1 MKEKPR
7 HSRRR
12 FLALGSAAIAA
23 TGRASAAEAPAMPV
37 RGFCAHRGAMAT
49 HPENSLPG
57 FAEALRLG
65 SRMIEF
71 DVQLSR
77 DGALV
82 LMHDDTIDRTTD
94 RQGRVADLTLSELR
108 EADAGVRKEARFA
121 GTRIPT
127 FEEALAMMP
136 REVWLNCHLKG
147 GAELGAAAAKVIAKS
162 GRLHQAFL
170 AAKSE
175 AAKAAREAVPEILLC
190 NMERQSNVA
199 DYVRQ
204 TIAMKADFI
213 QLLGKGEVD
222 PALVAELHGA
232 GIRVNYYSCVTPE
245 VARKLVAAGVDF
257 PLVDDLAAFAPMARE
272 MGL

>member
-1 MKEKPR
+1 MN
-7 HSRRR
+7 RRR
-12 FLALGSAAIAA
+12 FLALGTAAVAGSHLAA
-23 TGRASAAEAPAMPV
+23 DEPPAMPK

-49 HPENSLPG
+49 HPENTLPA

-65 SRMIEF
+65 ARMIEF

-94 RQGRVADLTLSELR
+94 RQGRVADLNLSDLR
-108 EADAGVRKEARFA
+108 AADAGSWKDARFA

-127 FEEALAMMP
+127 FEETLAMMP
-136 REVWLNCHLKG
+136 RNLWLNCHLKG
-147 GAELGAAAAKVIAKS
+147 GAELGAATAKLIARS

-170 AAKSE
+170 AAQKE
-175 AAKAAREAVPEILLC
+175 AAAAARETVPEILIC
-190 NMERQSNVA
+190 NMERQSNAA
-199 DYVRQ
+199 DYARQ

-222 PALVAELHGA
+222 PVLVAELHEA
-232 GIRVNYYSCVTPE
+232 GVQVNYYSCATPE
-245 VARKLVAAGVDF
+245 IARKLFAAGVDF
-257 PLVDDLAAFAPMARE
+257 PLVDDLGAFAALAKE
-272 MGL
+272 MGFRG